1 MLSTVNVLQW
11 VIPSLFVGLGV
22 SLLIYQVR
30 FSRNSSA
37 AEGVVIELIRK
48 STRGGWVYRPI
59 VQFLPVEAPLE
70 EKVIFE
76 SSVGSR
82 PARYRVGDRVSIL
95 YNRANP
101 LQAQINSLMD
111 RWLFPG
117 FLIIAGIGSFLLLRI
132 PTLF

>member
-1 MLSTVNVLQW
+1 VNVLQW

-37 AEGVVIELIRK
+37 AEGVVIELILK
-48 STRGGWVYRPI
+48 STRGGWVYRPM
-59 VQFLPVEAPLE
+59 VQFLPVEAPL

-82 PARYRVGDRVSIL
+82 PARFRVGDRVSIL
-95 YNRANP
+95 YNPANP

-132 PTLF
+132 PSFF